1 MTNVGSNV
9 FLILFEWLNAPTP
22 IITYAETF
30 FTILHDKL
38 LDDVS

>member
-9 FLILFEWLNAPTP
+9 FLILFEWLTP